1 MRPFLSLRLL
11 RRRATLLGLGIAFLS
26 PLTRRA
32 NAAEPPLLAV
42 FDFLFVDTSPAPP
55 SKEEIARARMLSNEL
70 RARLAAS
77 GLYRLVDPTVL
88 RAKMA
93 DQADILHCNGCE
105 RDAAQAV
112 GATLACYGWVQK
124 VSNLILNINLVIEDA
139 KTGKIVRSGS
149 VDIRGNSDEM
159 WRRGLRFLLE
169 DRILDGS
176 PTGSQH

>member
-1 MRPFLSLRLL
+1 MRSFPHLRLP
-11 RRRATLLGLGIAFLS
+11 RRRAMLLGLGIAILC
-26 PLTRRA
+26 PLARRPD
-32 NAAEPPLLAV
+32 AAEPPLLAV
-42 FDFLFVDTSPAPP
+42 FDFLLVDTSPAPP
-55 SKEEIARARMLSNEL
+55 SKEEIARARMLSDAL
-70 RARLAAS
+70 RERLAAS
-77 GLYRLVDPTVL
+77 GFYRVADPTVL

-159 WRRGLRFLLE
+159 WQRGLRFLLE

-176 PTGSQH
+176 PTRTQH